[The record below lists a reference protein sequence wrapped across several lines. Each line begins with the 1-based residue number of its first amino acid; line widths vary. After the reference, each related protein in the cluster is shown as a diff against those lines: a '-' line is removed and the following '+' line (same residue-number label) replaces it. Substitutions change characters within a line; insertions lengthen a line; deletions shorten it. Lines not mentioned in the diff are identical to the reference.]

1 MRVVLNESTQ
11 TIHKPAR
18 SNRQSTAC
26 GALRHVS
33 PARIRETTRRVPDS
47 ATDDDTYCGRC
58 FDVGSGY

>member
-1 MRVVLNESTQ
+1 MRVVLNESTK

-18 SNRQSTAC
+18 SNGQSTAC

-33 PARIRETTRRVPDS
+33 PARIRETTRTGPDA

-58 FDVGSGY
+58 FDAVSGY